1 MYGDGGNDIVMLSRF
16 KHSYATANGS
26 ADAKAAA
33 SATIGRC
40 EFHAV
45 PKHIMRTLRSQQRIQ
60 IA

>member
-1 MYGDGGNDIVMLSRF
+1 MLSRF

>member
-1 MYGDGGNDIVMLSRF
+1 MYGDGGNDIAMLSRF